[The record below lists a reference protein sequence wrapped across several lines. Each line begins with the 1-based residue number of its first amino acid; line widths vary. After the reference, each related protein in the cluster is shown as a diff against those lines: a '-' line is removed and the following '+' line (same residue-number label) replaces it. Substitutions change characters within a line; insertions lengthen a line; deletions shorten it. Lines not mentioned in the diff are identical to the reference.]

1 MAQPSPFPTSCSS
14 LGTFRAPTPPC
25 RSWSPPQPATAPTPA
40 LDRDL
45 RHRGL
50 SGRPADPHSEGR
62 EGRTLTALCCTFTTA
77 PPPAFRRWTTPRRHS
92 RSTWP
97 TAPQNAAHRSPDSR
111 LVLDA
116 NGTTTSVQALGHTQA
131 SLAVS
136 LRGQRHRRMQPTGP
150 LTAGWS
156 WTPRAASSSF
166 AAGAQR

>member
-1 MAQPSPFPTSCSS
+1 MGMAQPSPFPTSCSS

-116 NGTTTSVQALGHTQA
+116 KGRLLVLRRRCPTLIGDITATATTSPHDAAVFRVDAALDRLELLVVVPGGSA
-131 SLAVS
+131 
-136 LRGQRHRRMQPTGP
+136 R
-150 LTAGWS
+150 
-156 WTPRAASSSF
+156 
-166 AAGAQR
+166 